1 MSLLVSLVDVLDG
14 EDGQTAVVS
23 QIAQCDP
30 GAGLDAELV
39 NLLLV
44 DIQSDGHGEE
54 GAIGQT
60 EGLND
65 TISYI
70 RLNWERERRFRP

>member
-1 MSLLVSLVDVLDG
+1 MKSEIEMSLLVSLVDVLDG

-23 QIAQCDP
+23 QIAQRDS

-65 TISYI
+65 TISDI
-70 RLNWERERRFRP
+70 RLN